1 MKLTLEQANAIGTKL
16 TTLNVA
22 QCPHCKVNRRLEN
35 EIVEIRG
42 WEGGGIATGPETFTS
57 PSAMLYCPQC
67 GSMELFSL
75 VVLGFLTTSAPEQVD
90 ETEEAQAE

>member
-1 MKLTLEQANAIGTKL
+1 MKLTQEQANAIGTKL

-22 QCPHCKVNRRLEN
+22 ECRHCKVNRKLEN

-42 WEGGGIATGPETFTS
+42 WAGGAIASGPEAFTS

-67 GSMELFSL
+67 GSLELFSL
-75 VVLGFLTTSAPEQVD
+75 VVLGFITSEPEVEQG
-90 ETEEAQAE
+90 EEANTSDQ